1 MAEEAAA
8 EGATPL
14 LPGLPDEVVIWEIL
28 RAAQLHTVARHEE
41 PFFLEASCDGIL
53 LSRSYSGRRLAVY
66 NPATRLHASIRCPPW
81 GFNIVGMY
89 PHRPTGEYR
98 LLLTNFMAPQSQT
111 GCYVLPLGSDQ
122 PPRYIGWL
130 EMVKVLCVEVSA
142 LIRDSLHWFLLEDRK
157 HVLVFDTTTESFR
170 HMRAPVVPG
179 GSDPGLFEMD
189 STLGIDC
196 HNDAMEIVTIW
207 VLQDYES
214 EVWDIKYRIKLPVG
228 EIRDKFGDDGE
239 SWGFGV
245 GVVSGGG
252 DVLLL
257 LNFRGWLLQVDSDG
271 KLIES
276 FDCGHR
282 DLRIY
287 EYRLKQSLVQH
298 TFFSA
303 LKSYAG
309 SASPLI

>member
-1 MAEEAAA
+1 MASSS
-8 EGATPL
+8 
-14 LPGLPDEVVIWEIL
+14 PG
-28 RAAQLHTVARHEE
+28 
-41 PFFLEASCDGIL
+41 
-53 LSRSYSGRRLAVY
+53 
-66 NPATRLHASIRCPPW
+66 
-81 GFNIVGMY
+81 
-89 PHRPTGEYR
+89 
-98 LLLTNFMAPQSQT
+98 QT
-111 GCYVLPLGSDQ
+111 GCYVRPLGSDQ

-130 EMVKVLCVEVSA
+130 EMVKVLCIEISA

-170 HMRAPVVPG
+170 HMRAPIVPG

-189 STLGIDC
+189 GTLGIDC

-214 EVWDIKYRIKLPVG
+214 EVGDIKYRIKLPVG
-228 EIRDKFGDDGE
+228 EIRDKFRDDGE
-239 SWGFGV
+239 RWGLGV
-245 GVVSGGG
+245 GVLSGDG

-282 DLRIY
+282 DLQIY

-298 TFFSA
+298 TFFPA

-309 SASPLI
+309 SALPLI